1 MKSRQ
6 LKFRIVG
13 RMLAAGALTLPCVSV
28 AQTQERASGMAEPAD
43 RQDDERQRT
52 FVFDI
57 PAQAM
62 AQAVL
67 AFARQSGVDLYMSDV
82 DLSAYTSVELKGSF
96 NLETGLTR
104 LLGNSPI
111 GYRYRR
117 TAGAVRPNVQLVD
130 NGPGARARVYSM
142 APVVVRGNDVTE
154 RVYQAP
160 RAVSIVTRE
169 EMDRVPVR
177 HAAELI
183 QDTPGVASAVNRQN
197 PGLSINI
204 RGMQDFGRVNMM
216 IDGMRQDF
224 VQNGH
229 MQRNGEMYVD
239 SELLSEVEV
248 ERGVVHGVHGTGA
261 MAGSV
266 DFRTLDFGDVLREGR
281 DIGLKLRGTSGMGY
295 QGNGTNFIGSA
306 AGAARA
312 GENLEVM
319 AAVSRRSIGDYRIG
333 AYGGALGQNSVWVT
347 DSDGR
352 GIGKVEYNDVK
363 FAAQEQDSS
372 LFKARWKLNDASSL
386 QFSYVGTRVGYSYTM
401 DADLSV
407 QESGTAWR
415 KLGASNAQ
423 SNSFALD
430 YKLKPADNPW
440 LDLNVKLYAVDTR
453 IKNHTTPNYPKSVS
467 WGAVTDP
474 ALIREN
480 INTEYWNSAGTG
492 TCDNAKTKFS
502 TYAKDICSQ
511 YGFDR
516 DSHLRTQTSGLQLD
530 NTSRFMVDEK
540 TLFSA
545 NYGIEYFTDRTTS
558 NQRWHVEGREVK
570 PFGLDG
576 KDALNPRGRRS
587 MGSIFAEL
595 KLEDDFYTISASL
608 RYERYQ
614 AKGKT
619 QTPGTTRIYQSTVD
633 MVEKSACAQ
642 AGNMSLVRDE
652 NYRAIYREGC
662 LIARTGDLAAL
673 KAWWDAD
680 PTYLWHSTKKVRDPS
695 GKSTYVR
702 TGETSVDHL
711 NSIGGHK
718 RELETAYP
726 SRWLEDQPAL
736 YDYDVDRSAGKLLP
750 ALSAAIRPA
759 RWLELYGSWGKSWRP
774 PAINELLMVGNH
786 PTQGFATI
794 LPNPLLDAETSQT
807 WEVGV
812 NTIFKDIA
820 LDDDNLSLKVGYFD
834 TRADNYMFSSMDVM
848 KPGAGLEKLPF
859 PGTTA
864 FVNNR
869 TRTQF
874 RGLELEGRYDAGW
887 LYGGVSYTHYLGG
900 ANKFCEDLY
909 FLGSGPNKYDQPNA
923 DGSYPSQHNDAVAK
937 GYDSWRAWADDQV
950 ECGNFVFN
958 SAIAKPVDKGMVQ
971 VGMRL
976 LERKLDTGV
985 RFNYSGE
992 GWYNRDAGGSQVWFK
1007 YTTWDWYASYQA
1019 NANVKLMA
1027 SVENLTNRMYVEG
1040 YSDALARTF
1049 APGRAVTL
1057 GMEVRF

>member
-1 MKSRQ
+1 MT
-6 LKFRIVG
+6 FRIVS
-13 RMLAAGALTLPCVSV
+13 RMLAAGALALPCVSM
-28 AQTQERASGMAEPAD
+28 AQTQERAAGMAEPAD
-43 RQDDERQRT
+43 RKDDERQRT

-142 APVVVRGNDVTE
+142 APVVVRGNDVNE

-333 AYGGALGQNSVWVT
+333 AYGGASGQNSVWVT
-347 DSDGR
+347 DSEGR

-386 QFSYVGTRVGYSYTM
+386 QFSYVGTQVGYSYTM
-401 DADLSV
+401 DANLAV

-415 KLGASNAQ
+415 KLGSSNAQ

-453 IKNHTTPNYPKSVS
+453 IKNHTTPNYPKSAAFGS
-467 WGAVTDP
+467 VTDP

-492 TCDNAKTKFS
+492 TCDNTKTKFS
-502 TYAKDICSQ
+502 SYAKDICSQ

-516 DSHLRTQTSGLQLD
+516 DSRLRTQTTGFQLD
-530 NTSRFMVDEK
+530 NTSRFTVGEK
-540 TLFSA
+540 ALLSA

-558 NQRWHVEGREVK
+558 TQRWHVEGREVQ

-587 MGSIFAEL
+587 MGSLFAEL

-633 MVEKSACAQ
+633 KVEQSACAQ
-642 AGNMSLVRDE
+642 AAGGTNLTRDE
-652 NYRAIYREGC
+652 NYREIFREGC
-662 LIARTGDLAAL
+662 RIARTGDLAAL

-680 PTYLWHSTKKVRDPS
+680 PAYLFYSLEKKIDPS
-695 GKSTYVR
+695 GKVTWVR
-702 TGETSVDHL
+702 TGKTSVEHL
-711 NSIGGHK
+711 SSIGGHK

-774 PAINELLMVGNH
+774 PAINELLMVGSH

-794 LPNPLLDAETSQT
+794 LPNPLLDVETSQT

-812 NTIFKDIA
+812 NTIFKDVA

-834 TRADNYMFSSMDVM
+834 TRADNYMFSSMDVVQ
-848 KPGAGLEKLPF
+848 PGAGLERLPL
-859 PGTTA
+859 PGLTA

-923 DGSYPSQHNDAVAK
+923 DGSYPSQHNDAVAQ
-937 GYDSWRAWADDQV
+937 GYDSWRAWADAQV

-971 VGMRL
+971 IGVRL

>member
-1 MKSRQ
+1 
-6 LKFRIVG
+6 
-13 RMLAAGALTLPCVSV
+13 MLAAGALTLPCVSV

-142 APVVVRGNDVTE
+142 APVVVRGNDVNE

-239 SELLSEVEV
+239 SELLSEAVV
-248 ERGVVHGVHGTGA
+248 ERGVVRGVHGTGA

-295 QGNGTNFIGSA
+295 QGNGVNFIGSA

-333 AYGGALGQNSVWVT
+333 AYGGASGQNSVWVT

-386 QFSYVGTRVGYSYTM
+386 QFSYVGTQVGYSYTM

-430 YKLKPADNPW
+430 YKLKPAGNPW

-453 IKNHTTPNYPKSVS
+453 IKNHTTPNYPKSLS
-467 WGAVTDP
+467 WGTVTDP

-502 TYAKDICSQ
+502 PYAKDICSQ

-516 DSHLRTQTSGLQLD
+516 DSRLSTRTNGLQLD
-530 NTSRFMVDEK
+530 NTSRFTLGKK
-540 TLFSA
+540 TLLSA

-558 NQRWHVEGREVK
+558 SQRWHVEGREVQ

-587 MGSIFAEL
+587 MGSLFAEL

-619 QTPGTTRIYQSTVD
+619 QTPGKTRIYQSTVD

-642 AGNMSLVRDE
+642 AGNMSLTRDE

-695 GKSTYVR
+695 GKETYVR
-702 TGETSVDHL
+702 TGETSVEHL
-711 NSIGGHK
+711 NSIYGK
-718 RELETAYP
+718 RELETVYP

-774 PAINELLMVGNH
+774 PAINELLMVGSH
-786 PTQGFATI
+786 PAQGFATI

-812 NTIFKDIA
+812 NTIFKDVA

-834 TRADNYMFSSMDVM
+834 TRADNYMFSSMNVM
-848 KPGAGLEKLPF
+848 TPGAGLEKLPF

-909 FLGSGPNKYDQPNA
+909 FLGSGPNKYDQPKA

-971 VGMRL
+971 VGVRL

>member
-1 MKSRQ
+1 M
-6 LKFRIVG
+6 KFRVAG
-13 RMLAAGALTLPCVSV
+13 RMLAAGALALPCVSV
-28 AQTQERASGMAEPAD
+28 AQTQERASGISAPAD
-43 RQDDERQRT
+43 RKDDERQRT

-67 AFARQSGVDLYMSDV
+67 AFARQAGVDLYMNDV
-82 DLSAYTSVELKGSF
+82 DLSAYTSVALKGSF
-96 NLETGLTR
+96 NVETGLAR

-142 APVVVRGNDVTE
+142 APVVVRGNDVNE
-154 RVYQAP
+154 RIYQAP

-248 ERGVVHGVHGTGA
+248 ERGVVRGVHGTGA

-295 QGNGTNFIGSA
+295 QGNGVNFIGSA

-312 GENLEVM
+312 GENLEVL

-333 AYGGALGQNSVWVT
+333 AYGGASGQNSVWVT

-363 FAAQEQDSS
+363 FAAQEQDSR

-386 QFSYVGTRVGYSYTM
+386 QFSYVGTQVGYSYTM
-401 DADLSV
+401 DANLSV
-407 QESGTAWR
+407 QESGTPWR
-415 KLGASNAQ
+415 KLGASRAQ

-430 YKLKPADNPW
+430 YKLKPADSPW
-440 LDLNVKLYAVDTR
+440 LDLNLKLYAVDTS
-453 IKNHTTPNYPKSVS
+453 IKNHTTPNYPKSLS
-467 WGAVTDP
+467 WGTVTDP

-492 TCDNAKTKFS
+492 TCDSAKTKFS
-502 TYAKDICSQ
+502 PYAKDICSQ

-516 DSHLRTQTSGLQLD
+516 DSRLRTQTSGLQLD
-530 NTSRFMVDEK
+530 NTSRFMVGEK
-540 TLFSA
+540 TLLSA
-545 NYGIEYFTDRTTS
+545 NYGIEYFTDRTKS
-558 NQRWHVEGREVK
+558 SQRWHVEGREVQ

-633 MVEKSACAQ
+633 MVAQSACAQ
-642 AGNMSLVRDE
+642 AGNMTLTRDE
-652 NYRAIYREGC
+652 NYREIYREGC
-662 LIARTGDLAAL
+662 RIAQTGDLAAL

-680 PTYLWHSTKKVRDPS
+680 PAYLWYSTRKVRDPS

-702 TGETSVDHL
+702 TGKTSVEHL

-726 SRWLEDQPAL
+726 SKWLEDQPAL
-736 YDYDVDRSAGKLLP
+736 YDYDVDRSAGKVLP

-774 PAINELLMVGNH
+774 PAINELLMVGSH

-812 NTIFKDIA
+812 NTIFKDVA

-848 KPGAGLEKLPF
+848 TPGAGLEKLPF

-909 FLGSGPNKYDQPNA
+909 FLGAGPNKYDQPNA

-971 VGMRL
+971 VGVRL